1 MAGEDEEALCCRA
14 SPTWSPESSEVPRL
28 PDLSTSLAL
37 PKKPR
42 PWNTALCSGTGG
54 VGWGDAAPLEQE
66 RRDLRGSTQSG
77 FKTQWPGDTGQHA
90 WSWPHLSLS
99 CQEQHHMGRVS
110 SDRGQQGSCP
120 AEAARHLEVGM
131 ARRRNLAV
139 GGEACRLGS
148 QGGPPLRTTWGSAL
162 AWLQG
167 PLATPAQDL
176 LPCPTPM
183 PCPAHSPDLQGTRET
198 AGPGLVGHY
207 ESPRGKTLITL

>member
-1 MAGEDEEALCCRA
+1 MKRRSVAEPPPPGAPRALRSPDFLISAPPSPSLRSQGPGTRGRA
-14 SPTWSPESSEVPRL
+14 RAP
-28 PDLSTSLAL
+28 
-37 PKKPR
+37 
-42 PWNTALCSGTGG
+42 G
-54 VGWGDAAPLEQE
+54 VGCGDAAPLEQE
-66 RRDLRGSTQSG
+66 RRDPRGSTQSG

-110 SDRGQQGSCP
+110 SDCGQQGSCP